1 MLKVQDLRKETIGE
15 LESRLEDLRK
25 KNMEFRF
32 GHASGTLKNPLRL
45 RIIRRDIAKIITVVS
60 EMKSEPRPFN
70 SEEKQITKVEPDKKK
85 KEKKKGERAG

>member
-60 EMKSEPRPFN
+60 EMKNEPRPFN
-70 SEEKQITKVEPDKKK
+70 SEEEQITNKKK